1 VCRRDARFCRNAIH
15 ERALELECI
24 AKDAIYFN
32 EEETEGNKTEEI
44 MIRWGKGREDEWTGS
59 WGRVKLADNW
69 KEGKSSGGKSV
80 FRYCVMCSVHHVGT
94 DTPAQNS
101 HAMVV

>member
-1 VCRRDARFCRNAIH
+1 MHNFCRNAIH

-44 MIRWGKGREDEWTGS
+44 MIRWGKGREDE
-59 WGRVKLADNW
+59 
-69 KEGKSSGGKSV
+69 
-80 FRYCVMCSVHHVGT
+80 
-94 DTPAQNS
+94 
-101 HAMVV
+101 